1 MKILDQENLKTINS
15 SKIFFYGLSLF
26 TKYANEGAKIKNIKI
41 SGVFDTMIHKL
52 DSNCP
57 ESYSLEIQPQELL
70 KNLEKETIFIVTCSH
85 FYSVERHLNA
95 QGFYNIYDSCL
106 LIKTYLEDEKLN
118 NFNRK
123 QVTRAYSAL
132 LEKRN
137 HITKQ
142 FNKFI
147 IPSIDLILTEKCTLN
162 CSDCANLMPY
172 FSTPKD
178 SSLDQMLLSMRVI
191 LDKVDSL
198 TELRILGGEP
208 FIFKKINDILNFSI
222 PQKKIQHIIIY
233 TNGTIV
239 PRIETLEILK
249 NNKIMLEITNYGKLA
264 KNFQKLI
271 DICTNNKIN
280 FLVREL
286 GSWDDS
292 ANILQP
298 TRTEK
303 ENVNI
308 FNECCAK
315 YLYTLMHGK
324 LYRCPFS
331 ASLDAI
337 KKISLAENNAIEINE
352 KISRK
357 NLEEYV
363 YGVKYL
369 DSCRYCQ
376 GRSKLLSRVVPARQ
390 SKTIREPYK
399 FLSSLDYK

>member
-1 MKILDQENLKTINS
+1 MKILNQEILKTLNS
-15 SKIFFYGLSLF
+15 NKIFFYGLSLF
-26 TKYANEGAKIKNIKI
+26 TKYAQEGAKIKNIKI
-41 SGVFDTMIHKL
+41 SGVFDTTILKV

-57 ESYSLEIQPQELL
+57 ESYSLKIQPQEIL
-70 KNLEKETIFIVTCSH
+70 KNLEKESIFIVTCSH
-85 FYSVERHLNA
+85 FYSVERYLNA
-95 QGFYNIYDSCL
+95 KGFYNIYDSCL
-106 LIKTYLEDEKLN
+106 LIKTYLENEKLDS
-118 NFNRK
+118 FNRK

-137 HITKQ
+137 HVTKQ
-142 FNKFI
+142 FNKFV

-178 SSLDQMLLSMRVI
+178 SSLEQMLLGLRVI
-191 LDKVDSL
+191 MDKVDSL

-208 FIFKKINDILNFSI
+208 FIYKKINEILEFSI
-222 PQKKIQHIIIY
+222 PQKKIQHIVIY

-239 PRIETLEILK
+239 PRAETLKILK

-271 DICTNNKIN
+271 DTCTNNKIN

-292 ANILQP
+292 ANILHP

-337 KKISLAENNAIEINE
+337 KKVSLDENNAIEINE
-352 KISRK
+352 KTSRK

-363 YGVKYL
+363 YRAEYF

-376 GRSKLLSRVVPARQ
+376 GRSKLLSRVTPARQ